1 MRSSSS
7 SIMRSSS
14 SSSSHTRKVLKPSV
28 MRATCEYFRIS
39 AVDGSVRWCAIYIVV
54 WKRCAQRKRSGAQAC
69 VTEKQNQRTQKTC
82 VTKKTEKT
90 CAAKTEWRASSGCL
104 KKLRLRGSRDVVED
118 EVVED
123 AGSWDD
129 DEE

>member
-69 VTEKQNQRTQKTC
+69 VTENRINVRRK
-82 VTKKTEKT
+82 
-90 CAAKTEWRASSGCL
+90 RASL
-104 KKLRLRGSRDVVED
+104 KKQRKRAQRKLSGVQVV
-118 EVVED
+118 
-123 AGSWDD
+123 
-129 DEE
+129 